1 MEIIEKRLDE
11 IRPYERNPR
20 RNDAA
25 VQYVAESIRQF
36 GWKQPIVIDKD
47 GVIVA
52 GHTRY
57 KAAQSLGLEKAP
69 CVIAD
74 DLTPEQVKAY
84 RLADNK
90 VGEIAEW
97 DFDALEQELED
108 IDLDMSEFGFAEDGV
123 SPEEFGVE
131 FSLPNGDKAPVQN
144 MTFTFSDDEAEAVK
158 NAIAEMKKSKS
169 FERYNNPLNENGN
182 GKALFLVV
190 SEWQAQK
197 T

>member
-25 VQYVAESIRQF
+25 VQYVAESIRLF

-90 VGEIAEW
+90 VSDFSVW
-97 DFDALEQELED
+97 DNKLLLEELEE
-108 IDLDMSEFGFAEDGV
+108 IEKISNDLFTGFDMSDLFDDTLDESTNSVLTENTSGVVYEVVFKSENAEKI
-123 SPEEFGVE
+123 
-131 FSLPNGDKAPVQN
+131 DKIREAWEKI
-144 MTFTFSDDEAEAVK
+144 SDE
-158 NAIAEMKKSKS
+158 
-169 FERYNNPLNENGN
+169 
-182 GKALFLVV
+182 
-190 SEWQAQK
+190 
-197 T
+197 